1 MRYLLTGIT
10 GQAGVEFAK
19 RLLPEHEVIGMYRR
33 TANVSFGRLTE
44 AGLFTSPNL
53 RMVSGDITDYSSIDR
68 IIRDYRPD
76 VIGNLAAASH
86 VGDSFKEPLANLQIT
101 GAGCANVLEAV
112 RNNYS
117 DSYKPKF
124 WQMSS
129 SEMFGSNYTRP
140 VCYDQYNSL
149 EHFSTDRVPVN
160 AEYSDKGHYFDD
172 DAFQDE
178 NTPLSANS
186 PYAAAKIYAHNMTE
200 LYRKAYG
207 IYANSMICF
216 NFEGPFRGET
226 FVTRKVT
233 KYVAELKH
241 SGFTIPK
248 LRLGNLDAQRSWLAA
263 SDMIEAT
270 LLALEHPS
278 DTYVVSS
285 PEVHSIRELCAA
297 AFEQIGVTDW
307 MRHVEIDPAFFRPV
321 EVPYLRGDSR
331 KIAQLGWAP
340 KVTFKDL
347 VSEMVSRDLSR
358 YGVK

>member
-10 GQAGVEFAK
+10 GQAGVEFSK
-19 RLLPEHEVIGMYRR
+19 RLLQDHEVIGMYRR
-33 TANVSFGRLTE
+33 TANTSFVRLDE
-44 AGLFTSPNL
+44 SGLFKHPHLTL
-53 RMVSGDITDYSSIDR
+53 VSGDITDYSSIDR
-68 IIRDYRPD
+68 IIKEYKPD

-101 GAGCANVLEAV
+101 GGGCANVLEAV

-117 DSYKPKF
+117 ESYKPKF

-129 SEMFGSNYTRP
+129 SEMFGSNYSRE
-140 VCYDQYNSL
+140 VAYDQYDVV
-149 EHFSTDRVPVN
+149 EHFKVEDIRP
-160 AEYSDKGHYFDD
+160 DKKDHCFVR
-172 DAFQDE
+172 DAFQNE

-233 KYVAELKH
+233 QYVAKLHK
-241 SGFTIPK
+241 SQLNNDFLPK

-270 LLALEHPS
+270 LLALEHNS

-285 PEVHSIRELCAA
+285 PEVHSISDLCEAS
-297 AFEQIGVTDW
+297 FGHIGIKNWRDY
-307 MRHVEIDPAFFRPV
+307 VEVDPQFFRPV
-321 EVPYLRGDSR
+321 EVPYLRGSSD
-331 KIAQLGWAP
+331 KIARLGWSP
-340 KVTFKDL
+340 KVDFSTL
-347 VSEMVSRDLSR
+347 ISEMVETDIFRL
-358 YGVK
+358 GAK